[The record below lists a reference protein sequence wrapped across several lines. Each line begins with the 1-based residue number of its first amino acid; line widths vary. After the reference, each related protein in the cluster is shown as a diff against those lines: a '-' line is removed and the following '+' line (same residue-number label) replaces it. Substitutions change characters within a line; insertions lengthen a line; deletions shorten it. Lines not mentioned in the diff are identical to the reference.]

1 MKKPERTLT
10 SYLEL
15 EREKKREQRAMVSCR
30 PVQEGLQALMKNLAP
45 TRSQSKK
52 TGIQKVREVWIDA
65 VGVEI
70 ARLST
75 PVRYR
80 EGVLTVTVAAAPLA
94 SELQAFGEK
103 VLVGE
108 LAERG
113 LEGIHTIRFQTGD
126 RPQGRS
132 TGEGHES

>member
-1 MKKPERTLT
+1 LKKQERPLT

-15 EREKKREQRAMVSCR
+15 ERQKKREQRAMASCR
-30 PVQEGLQALMKNLAP
+30 PVQEGLQELIKKLAP
-45 TRSQSKK
+45 TRGRNPK
-52 TGIQKVREVWIDA
+52 TGIQKVREVWTDA

-80 EGVLTVTVAAAPLA
+80 EGVLTVTVVAAPLA

-126 RPQGRS
+126 RPQGQS

>member
-1 MKKPERTLT
+1 LNKPDLPLT

-15 EREKKREQRAMVSCR
+15 EREKKREQRAMMSCR
-30 PVQEGLQALMKNLAP
+30 PVQEGLQALIKNLAP
-45 TRSQSKK
+45 TRGQNKK
-52 TGIQKVREVWIDA
+52 TGIQRVREVWTDA

-94 SELQAFGEK
+94 SELQVFGEK
-103 VLVGE
+103 TLVGE

-126 RPQGRS
+126 RPQGQS